1 MSTTEK
7 DKLKEVERALRLL
20 WQRGYDTAKI
30 AELLSMNENVVYN
43 YMLKF
48 NILKRDTRDLS
59 VDPSPTKH

>member
-48 NILKRDTRDLS
+48 NILKSDTRDLS

>member
-7 DKLKEVERALRLL
+7 EKLKEVERALRLL

-48 NILKRDTRDLS
+48 NILKSDTRDLS
-59 VDPSPTKH
+59 VDPTPTKH

>member
-7 DKLKEVERALRLL
+7 EKLKEVERALRLL

-48 NILKRDTRDLS
+48 KILKSDNRDLP
-59 VDPSPTKH
+59 VDPTPTKH